1 MRNVTAKKRKIDNRE
16 IEIITLVIEF
26 QVQFSL
32 NVKFEL

>member
-1 MRNVTAKKRKIDNRE
+1 MLQLRKGKLTIGK

-32 NVKFEL
+32 NIKFEL